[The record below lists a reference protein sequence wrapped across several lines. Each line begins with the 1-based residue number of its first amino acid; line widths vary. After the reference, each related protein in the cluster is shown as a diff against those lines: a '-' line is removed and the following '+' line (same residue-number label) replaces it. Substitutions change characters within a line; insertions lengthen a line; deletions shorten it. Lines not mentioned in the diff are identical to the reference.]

1 MSAPVVPQEELNQ
14 IFKRHKS
21 MLADF
26 GPYENH
32 GRAGAA
38 LGHGLLRM
46 CPFLSDIVSLA
57 PSASLQPGQL
67 KAAFVFV
74 VRCDPTMA
82 WQVQISC
89 AHLGI
94 LAVRK
99 GGHHAVPC
107 PPSGERRGSVDTDAW
122 CDEGFRLR
130 PIARPA
136 ALSCEA

>member
-46 CPFLSDIVSLA
+46 CPILSDIVSLA
-57 PSASLQPGQL
+57 PSASLQPGKL
-67 KAAFVFV
+67 KATFFFV
-74 VRCDPTMA
+74 VRCDSEMYLANADLLRAPGHPCGPKGWSPCCTMSA
-82 WQVQISC
+82 EW
-89 AHLGI
+89 
-94 LAVRK
+94 
-99 GGHHAVPC
+99 
-107 PPSGERRGSVDTDAW
+107 
-122 CDEGFRLR
+122 
-130 PIARPA
+130 
-136 ALSCEA
+136 